1 MKCKNIFKN
10 FIFKYLLIS
19 AVICWAVWAQIDE
32 DETDDANEMPAIE
45 WNVNSLPTSLISI
58 QQQLARLKANEVSVK
73 QELKNLLKSQR
84 KSTEEL
90 TDLKMWKKKV
100 TDRFRRI
107 VANNAHPTNM
117 KPRLELVKNMTLS
130 AWNAYA
136 KYAWGDDVLLTY
148 YRRPRLGRSF
158 DNSGRSILASM
169 STLWIMELHEQF
181 NQGRQWIEQQFNFTA
196 IDNLML
202 VHHQVT
208 RYMGGLLSCYA
219 LTGDWMF
226 VEKAVAIAEQIEQA
240 FNTSTG
246 IPYRTFNP
254 STNLTSEETSA
265 LSYFGGLY
273 LEHTYL
279 SVVSKNSK
287 HQWIVARMRN
297 NMKTA
302 VKPSGLYQQ
311 AMDIG
316 GQWRSTTSTLF
327 ELASHFYED
336 LLKSVLMTGG
346 LSGEDFQ
353 LYRRAMEAVETM
365 RLITRS
371 HVDVFWARDY
381 DLEKGTHERYMRYS
395 GCYLGA
401 MLMLGADV
409 IERRH
414 YLNTEEK
421 RRAIEQAIR
430 HREMAE
436 ALTETCYRE
445 SNRSQTGLGS
455 AKFYPDGVEDGHF
468 IYKEIENRRFNL
480 SPELAQSYFV
490 LWRTTG
496 DPKYRE
502 YAWEMAQAIDR
513 HCRTP
518 NGGFAGLK
526 NVNDTE
532 EGFTNHQP
540 ELFLSGTLKYLFL
553 TFSDTKLFPLDQWV
567 FNSAGHPLPICG
579 GHSTYPQSLC
589 KVADFEYK
597 PERKASF
604 LSRKTNKDF
613 KG

>member
-1 MKCKNIFKN
+1 
-10 FIFKYLLIS
+10 
-19 AVICWAVWAQIDE
+19 
-32 DETDDANEMPAIE
+32 
-45 WNVNSLPTSLISI
+45 
-58 QQQLARLKANEVSVK
+58 
-73 QELKNLLKSQR
+73 
-84 KSTEEL
+84 
-90 TDLKMWKKKV
+90 
-100 TDRFRRI
+100 
-107 VANNAHPTNM
+107 
-117 KPRLELVKNMTLS
+117 
-130 AWNAYA
+130 
-136 KYAWGDDVLLTY
+136 
-148 YRRPRLGRSF
+148 
-158 DNSGRSILASM
+158 
-169 STLWIMELHEQF
+169 
-181 NQGRQWIEQQFNFTA
+181 
-196 IDNLML
+196 ML

-401 MLMLGADV
+401 MLMLGADI

-436 ALTETCYRE
+436 ALTENLLPRVE
-445 SNRSQTGLGS
+445 SKSNRPGLG
-455 AKFYPDGVEDGHF
+455 KVLPGC
-468 IYKEIENRRFNL
+468 
-480 SPELAQSYFV
+480 PELAQSYFV